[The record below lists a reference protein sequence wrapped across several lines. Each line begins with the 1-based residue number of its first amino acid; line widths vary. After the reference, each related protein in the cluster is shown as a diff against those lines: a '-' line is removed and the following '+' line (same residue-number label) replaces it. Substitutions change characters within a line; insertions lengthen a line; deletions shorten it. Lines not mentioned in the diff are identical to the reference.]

1 MCTETIFNLEHYA
14 GENSAFEK
22 IYSTNSPTARRAIA
36 NVLKR
41 IEKRI
46 CSGLKI
52 RREHTYKNSDG
63 NENRQ
68 ILASANLQRGE
79 ITIYDAFFSET
90 VGGALDDRATV
101 LIHETAHLEGLVN
114 DTEQN
119 DISSAEALRNFVLLA
134 CEIVGE
140 SELFA
145 GDERSTDPQPDPLP
159 LDTELPYNPNHY
171 PAGTPGGKG
180 GQFAPKN
187 GVHGFIASLNRGTQ
201 KSDLPNE
208 KISRKNDSQKQTPQS
223 PDTPVSTTQEQKT
236 QQQTEEELKS
246 EEQQTA
252 QRQTKT
258 TTLATAEDNAQPPK
272 IHPTAKASLNIV
284 NGSIFSERIAG
295 GSRRWGAADL
305 TITGLPPNKRMV
317 LILPYTYSFNEKK
330 LHPEK
335 TIATI
340 IDVQTDKNGKVFIRR
355 IGLIGEY
362 RKEDIKDEKGR
373 VIGSVKTADKCKSKV
388 INIKIKIFAVE
399 GLAYNLYFDIKKI
412 KIDEITQSVCD
423 KFGLGLYPVIHAS
436 YPEGMLPYEYRPTDY
451 YGGGSYDFTI
461 PEDAELVGEFELI
474 FDEDTQT
481 TKVVKGEVEK
491 NATGYDDAKGN
502 AIREEAKRKSAKQ

>member
-305 TITGLPPNKRMV
+305 TITGLPPNTEITIM
-317 LILPYTYSFNEKK
+317 
-330 LHPEK
+330 PEYLFSDFEGYEEQPIAK
-335 TIATI
+335 TIMGVKA
-340 IDVQTDKNGKVFIRR
+340 DSRGKVSIRR
-355 IGLIGEY
+355 VGLIGEF
-362 RKEDIKDEKGR
+362 RKNEDKLDVGDKLQSKKVKVRIRIFIIRREINDVIGYNADIIDKIYFDFIPYYKYAEYGLGIYPATHATDIK
-373 VIGSVKTADKCKSKV
+373 A
-388 INIKIKIFAVE
+388 
-399 GLAYNLYFDIKKI
+399 
-412 KIDEITQSVCD
+412 
-423 KFGLGLYPVIHAS
+423 
-436 YPEGMLPYEYRPTDY
+436 MLPQVNYPNHEYI
-451 YGGGSYDFTI
+451 GGGANKI
-461 PEDAELVGEFELI
+461 PLPKDAELVGEFELV

-491 NATGYDDAKGN
+491 TATGYDDAKGN
-502 AIREEAKRKSAKQ
+502 VIREEAKRKSAKQ

>member
-1 MCTETIFNLEHYA
+1 M
-14 GENSAFEK
+14 
-22 IYSTNSPTARRAIA
+22 
-36 NVLKR
+36 
-41 IEKRI
+41 
-46 CSGLKI
+46 
-52 RREHTYKNSDG
+52 
-63 NENRQ
+63 
-68 ILASANLQRGE
+68 
-79 ITIYDAFFSET
+79 
-90 VGGALDDRATV
+90 
-101 LIHETAHLEGLVN
+101 EGLAN

-145 GDERSTDPQPDPLP
+145 GDERSADRQFDTFP

-171 PAGTPGGKG
+171 PAGTPDGKG

-223 PDTPVSTTQEQKT
+223 PDTPVNTTQEQKT

-317 LILPYTYSFNEKK
+317 LILPIHIVSTKK
-330 LHPEK
+330 NCTP
-335 TIATI
+335 
-340 IDVQTDKNGKVFIRR
+340 
-355 IGLIGEY
+355 
-362 RKEDIKDEKGR
+362 RK
-373 VIGSVKTADKCKSKV
+373 
-388 INIKIKIFAVE
+388 
-399 GLAYNLYFDIKKI
+399 
-412 KIDEITQSVCD
+412 Q
-423 KFGLGLYPVIHAS
+423 
-436 YPEGMLPYEYRPTDY
+436 
-451 YGGGSYDFTI
+451 
-461 PEDAELVGEFELI
+461 
-474 FDEDTQT
+474 
-481 TKVVKGEVEK
+481 
-491 NATGYDDAKGN
+491 
-502 AIREEAKRKSAKQ
+502 